1 MSARPPTF
9 RRTDQ
14 MAMIRRTPYYH
25 KHAALGAE
33 FVDRIG
39 FAAALHFGSIE
50 AEHIAARENV
60 GLFDVYSQYFLE
72 VTGPDALNVM
82 QKLCVNDI
90 GRVGPSG
97 VVYTSLCNAEGGMID
112 DLLVYRM
119 ADDTF
124 RVCPTPS
131 RFVSVEAWIRE
142 VAGELRVE
150 VINYGARFAYM
161 SVQGPKSR
169 ALLSR
174 LTDADLSASKVKYFR
189 FVMGDLAGV
198 PDVMISRTGY
208 SGELGYELFYPSEYA
223 EHLWDRLIEDGADL
237 GVKPCG
243 LGSLATLRMEKK
255 FPLYGLDLSTG
266 NTPVEAG
273 LEWTVRLD
281 KPDFIGRH
289 VIARQMEQGPPRR
302 LMLVETAD
310 LDVPL
315 EVGADI
321 TVDGRK
327 AGTVTSV
334 AKGFTVRKALAQGY
348 VISELANDGQQVV
361 VEAKAGASKAVL
373 RSEALYDP
381 NRTRARS

>member
-1 MSARPPTF
+1 
-9 RRTDQ
+9 

-25 KHAALGAE
+25 KHAAAGAE

-39 FAAALHFGSIE
+39 FAAALHFGSVE
-50 AEHIAARENV
+50 AEHIAAREKV

-72 VTGPDALNVM
+72 VTGVDALRLM

-90 GRVGPSG
+90 GRMRPSG

-119 ADDTF
+119 AEDTF

-131 RFVSVEAWIRE
+131 RIVAVEAWIRE
-142 VAGELRVE
+142 VAGDLRVQL
-150 VINYGARFAYM
+150 INYGARFGYM
-161 SVQGPKSR
+161 SVQGPNSR

-174 LTDADLSASKVKYFR
+174 LTDADLSAAKLKYFS
-189 FVMGDLAGV
+189 FVIGELAGI
-198 PDVMISRTGY
+198 PEVMISRTGY

-223 EHLWDRLIEDGADL
+223 EHVWDRLIEAGTDV
-237 GVKPCG
+237 GVRPCG

-281 KPDFIGRH
+281 KPEFIGRD
-289 VIARQMEQGPPRR
+289 VIARQMEEGPSRR
-302 LMLVETAD
+302 LMLIAAAD

-315 EVGADI
+315 EIGADI

-348 VISELANDGQQVV
+348 VISELAKDGQQVV
-361 VEAKAGASKAVL
+361 VEAKAGPSQAVL
-373 RSEALYDP
+373 HGEALYDP
-381 NRTRARS
+381 NRERARA